1 MGNGF
6 RDGLLYVEEKNKELK
21 LCNFFPRVTNT
32 SCYEKE
38 GSTEYEVTLVLQYAD
53 GTMSK
58 PICSNLN
65 HLSHFDWEAFDIKA
79 NIFVSRTKAFS
90 IFNKIIRVQIQNM
103 DLQAVPYFDKLGW
116 TTYKGESVYVA
127 GNRIITA
134 TGLLNENKFHISPEL
149 QNLQFK
155 FNSKVDESTACYYFL
170 DLLKLNRN
178 SLGLGMTLIT
188 SLMYSIFEEAG
199 YTPCFTTYCVG
210 KSQTKKTTLAQL
222 ICNIYNRH
230 GSSGAGIMDLL
241 STAVALKKETQKY
254 KDCCFILDDLHPS
267 ECKADMRHREE
278 RLSERIR
285 VAGNHSERVTNQTSS
300 LATKCLYIATA
311 EYKLQSY
318 STNARCVLLNFD
330 RPIDNK
336 KLSRFQ
342 RNPETL
348 CTFVLNFLC
357 WVAKNKKE
365 IVDYIKKNFKYNHFS
380 KTGLSSRLAE
390 SELFLSTALDIFLDY
405 MESATVDFDITK
417 SEHIF
422 LRRIHGILA
431 RQDSEMMRL
440 RNANDPDAMFQVIV
454 KAYYQKGFYAFKPDD
469 INRVGCCVH
478 KEHLY
483 LDPQYALK
491 LVQESLKNPSLTSK
505 SLDKALCSIGVLST
519 DCSGKMTKKF
529 KKKRMLVFPVEKF
542 GSFNS
547 FAGDGSLSP
556 YEAFMNEHSN
566 FNC

>member
-1 MGNGF
+1 MVDSLKEGS
-6 RDGLLYVEEKNKELK
+6 LYIKEKNEEVRI
-21 LCNFFPRVTNT
+21 CNFSPCVKDVK
-32 SCYEKE
+32 CYEKE
-38 GSTEYEVTLVLQYAD
+38 GSTEYEVIVVLQYAN
-53 GTMSK
+53 GTTSK
-58 PICSNLN
+58 PICLTLN
-65 HLSHFDWEAFDIKA
+65 QILNFNWEDFDINA
-79 NIFVSRTKAFS
+79 NIFVSKAKAGS
-90 IFNKIIRVQIQNM
+90 VIYKIIREKIQVLN
-103 DLQAVPYFDKLGW
+103 LPTIPYFDKLGW
-116 TTYKGESVYVA
+116 TTYKGEPVYVA
-127 GNRIITA
+127 GNKIIT
-134 TGLLNENKFHISPEL
+134 GNGVLNLGEFKVSPEL

-178 SLGLGMTLIT
+178 SLGLGMALIT

-210 KSQTKKTTLAQL
+210 KSQTKKTTLVQL

-318 STNARCVLLNFD
+318 STNARCVILNFD
-330 RPIDNK
+330 KPIDNE

-357 WVAKNKKE
+357 WVANHKKE

-390 SELFLSTALDIFLDY
+390 TELFLSTALDIFLDY
-405 MESATVDFDITK
+405 MENATVDFDIKK